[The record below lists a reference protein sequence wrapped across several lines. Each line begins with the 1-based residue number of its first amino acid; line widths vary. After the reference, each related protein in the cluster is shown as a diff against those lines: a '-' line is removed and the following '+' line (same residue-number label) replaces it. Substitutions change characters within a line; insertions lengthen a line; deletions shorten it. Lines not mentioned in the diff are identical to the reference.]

1 MLLTLDC
8 CSVMSTSLLP
18 VSCSSSSSSRPLP
31 EQAVRAFGGQ
41 GLARLQI
48 GVACMQAPPVPST
61 ALPNSL
67 SGVCGASVAPITGQP
82 GVRGEGG

>member
-8 CSVMSTSLLP
+8 CSVMSTFLLP
-18 VSCSSSSSSRPLP
+18 VSCSFSLSSTPLP
-31 EQAVRAFGGQ
+31 EQAVRGLGGQ

-48 GVACMQAPPVPST
+48 GVVCMQAPPVPST
-61 ALPNSL
+61 SLPDSL
-67 SGVCGASVAPITGQP
+67 SGVCGASVVPVTGQP